1 MTNRKLIKTIQ
12 EKTKFHFID
21 IESFFDAL
29 KAIIYDELKQGNKI
43 QIRNIVTIDT
53 RIRKARRVRNPIT
66 KRFMNIPDI
75 KVVKFRA
82 SSKLK
87 KHIRS

>member
-1 MTNRKLIKTIQ
+1 MTNRELIKIIR
-12 EKTKFHFID
+12 EKTRLD
-21 IESFFDAL
+21 IIGIECFLDIIRI
-29 KAIIYDELKQGNKI
+29 IIYEELKKGNKI

>member
-1 MTNRKLIKTIQ
+1 MTNSKLIRTIH
-12 EKTKFHFID
+12 EKTKFRFID

-29 KAIIYDELKQGNKI
+29 GAVIYDELKQSNKI

-66 KRFMNIPDI
+66 KKFMNIPDI

-87 KHIRS
+87 KHIKI